1 MVARLAKIRFTSVTN
16 KTKNFPSDQM
26 NVRFMIHESMSV
38 SCIYAVIIPL
48 LTYYCKQANLSA
60 SRANRSAIEVRK
72 PKGFSAI

>member
-1 MVARLAKIRFTSVTN
+1 MLARLAKIRFTSVTN

-48 LTYYCKQANLSA
+48 WTDY
-60 SRANRSAIEVRK
+60 RANRSAIEVRK